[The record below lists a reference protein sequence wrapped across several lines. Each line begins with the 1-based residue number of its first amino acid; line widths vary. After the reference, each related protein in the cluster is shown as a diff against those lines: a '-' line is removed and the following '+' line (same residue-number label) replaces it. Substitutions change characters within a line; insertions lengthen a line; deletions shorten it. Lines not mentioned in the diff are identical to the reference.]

1 MEDNDDLSKMK
12 NHDIHR
18 ESAPE
23 GVKNL
28 GLHKEPLYK
37 RVLDYL
43 NPLQAGSPYSSEKKM
58 GHMSLGDKSQD
69 SANHGNYKLFENA
82 QNNFMSMEH
91 KKNGIHPKVA
101 GDTYVDITN
110 YMNL

>member
-43 NPLQAGSPYSSEKKM
+43 NPL
-58 GHMSLGDKSQD
+58 
-69 SANHGNYKLFENA
+69 
-82 QNNFMSMEH
+82 
-91 KKNGIHPKVA
+91 
-101 GDTYVDITN
+101 
-110 YMNL
+110 